1 MNLVAKEFVAA
12 RSDGHGVLLLSNF
25 TGAAREFTQAVLTNP
40 YAVDDLADRLHQ
52 ALTMPKAEQEVRMT
66 QMREAVREHNV
77 YRWAGKLIE
86 QAARLEPS

>member
-1 MNLVAKEFVAA
+1 
-12 RSDGHGVLLLSNF
+12 VL
-25 TGAAREFTQAVLTNP
+25 ANP
-40 YAVDDLADRLHQ
+40 YAVDDLSERLHQ
-52 ALTMPKAEQEVRMT
+52 ALTMPQAEQESRLT